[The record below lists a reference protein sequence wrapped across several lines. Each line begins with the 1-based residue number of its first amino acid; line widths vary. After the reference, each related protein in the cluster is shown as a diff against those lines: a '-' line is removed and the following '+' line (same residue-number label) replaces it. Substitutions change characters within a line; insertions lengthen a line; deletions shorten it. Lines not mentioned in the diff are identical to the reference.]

1 MNPEL
6 RSKYEVVIGI
16 ECHVQLA
23 TKSKLF
29 CSCDNDS
36 READPNTH
44 VCPVCLGHPGTL
56 PVLNKRAVEL
66 ALRLGLALNC
76 DYDQYFGDGKRG
88 LHTKFDRKNYFYPDS
103 PKGYQITQ
111 FDEPIV
117 TGGYVEFLLDGKTKR
132 VGITRAHLEGD
143 AGKLTHPEG
152 KDYSLVDLNRAE
164 TPLLEIV
171 SEPDMR
177 SAAEAKAYAQE
188 LHNLARY
195 SGASDAN
202 LYYANMRFDVNVSVR
217 PRGQK
222 DFGTRTETKNLN
234 SFRAIERAVEHEVK
248 RQIVLVEH
256 GDKIRQETRGWNEAK
271 GETYTMR
278 SKEDA
283 DEYRY
288 FPEPDLPPLVITKD
302 LVATQKAELGLMPH
316 DVRAEAAAAGLPTA
330 ETEVLVSDPDAAL
343 LWHEVVT
350 ADPKQARFA
359 LNWLNVEAPKLAQAL
374 DKSLTESGVNAA
386 NVGAAGQLVSA
397 GKLSSTNAKSL
408 LAYLWEVDSDAY
420 NSPDR
425 VEALAKERN
434 LIQESNPEELSG
446 IVAEVI
452 AANPQAVADY
462 RSGNQRAFGALVGQA
477 MKATQGKGN
486 PPLINK
492 LLHERLDS

>member
-6 RSKYEVVIGI
+6 RNQYEVVIGI

-36 READPNTH
+36 RDAEPNTH
-44 VCPVCLGHPGTL
+44 VCPICFGMPGTL

-66 ALRLGLALNC
+66 ALRMGLALNAEFP
-76 DYDQYFGDGKRG
+76 DN

-117 TGGYVEFLLDGKTKR
+117 PGGFVEFPLDGELKR

-143 AGKLTHPEG
+143 AGKLTHPDG

-177 SAAEAKAYAQE
+177 SAAEAKGYAQE

-195 SGASDAN
+195 AGVSDAN
-202 LYYANMRFDVNVSVR
+202 LYYGNMRFDVNVSVMKK
-217 PRGQK
+217 GAK
-222 DFGTRTETKNLN
+222 EFGTRTETKNLN
-234 SFRAIERAVEHEVK
+234 SFRYVERAVEYETR
-248 RQIVLVEH
+248 RQIVAIEN
-256 GDKIRQETRGWNEAK
+256 GERIRQETRGWNEAK
-271 GETYTMR
+271 AETYPMR

-288 FPEPDLPPLVITKD
+288 FPEPDLPPLVITRAM
-302 LVATQKAELGLMPH
+302 VAEQANELGLLPA
-316 DVRAEAAAAGLPTA
+316 DLRAELAAAGLPTA
-330 ETEVLVSDPDAAL
+330 ESEGLVADPDAAIF
-343 LWHEVVT
+343 WHHCV
-350 ADPKQARFA
+350 ALDPKQAKFCF
-359 LNWLNVEAPKLAQAL
+359 NWLIGDRVKLAESTAV
-374 DKSLTESGVNAA
+374 SLTASTLDPATLVAVGQMVSGGQLSSSNAKALLADLWLAAA
-386 NVGAAGQLVSA
+386 NPLARATQLGLLQQSDTGEL
-397 GKLSSTNAKSL
+397 GKI
-408 LAYLWEVDSDAY
+408 VD
-420 NSPDR
+420 
-425 VEALAKERN
+425 
-434 LIQESNPEELSG
+434 
-446 IVAEVI
+446 EVI
-452 AANPQAVADY
+452 AANPQAVEDY
-462 RSGNQRAFGALVGQA
+462 KSGNARAFGALVGQA

-486 PPLINK
+486 PPVINQ
-492 LLHERLDS
+492 LLKDRLG

>member
-1 MNPEL
+1 MKSEI
-6 RSKYEVVIGI
+6 RDQYEVVIGI

-29 CSCDNDS
+29 CACDNDS
-36 READPNTH
+36 REAEPNTH
-44 VCPVCLGHPGTL
+44 ICEICTGQPGAL

-66 ALRLGLALNC
+66 ALRLGKALNAE
-76 DYDQYFGDGKRG
+76 YPEK
-88 LHTKFDRKNYFYPDS
+88 LHTKFDRKNYFYPDL

-117 TGGYVEFLLDGKTKR
+117 PNGWVKFLVEGQTKR

-177 SAAEAKAYAQE
+177 SAAEAKAYVQE

-202 LYYANMRFDVNVSVR
+202 LYYGNMRFDVNVSVHK
-217 PRGQK
+217 PGQP
-222 DFGTRTETKNLN
+222 FGTRTETKNLN
-234 SFRAIERAVEHEVK
+234 SFRNVERAVEYEVE
-248 RQIVLVEH
+248 RQIEAVEK
-256 GDKIRQETRGWNEAK
+256 GEKIRQETRGWNEAK
-271 GETYTMR
+271 QKTYAMR

-288 FPEPDLPPLVITKD
+288 FPEPDLPPLVIPRAMADDAGHFEFLPND
-302 LVATQKAELGLMPH
+302 LRHLLAKAGIAPK
-316 DVRAEAAAAGLPTA
+316 EA
-330 ETEVLVSDPDAAL
+330 EVLVNEPDLAS
-343 LWHEVVT
+343 LWYSAHQLE
-350 ADPKQARFA
+350 PGHARFVF
-359 LNWLNVEAPKLAQAL
+359 NWLTGPEIKQRETAEVESKHTASILNTVAKMAA
-374 DKSLTESGVNAA
+374 SG
-386 NVGAAGQLVSA
+386 Q
-397 GKLSSTNAKSL
+397 LSSTNAREL
-408 LAYLWEVDSDAY
+408 LTHL
-420 NSPDR
+420 R
-425 VEALAKERN
+425 HREADPHELARDMN
-434 LIQESNPEELSG
+434 LIQESDEDELG
-446 IVAEVI
+446 KVVDAVI

-462 RSGNQRAFGALVGQA
+462 RAGNQRAFGALVGA
-477 MKATQGKGN
+477 SMKATVGKGN

-492 LLHERLDS
+492 LLKERLAK

>member
-6 RSKYEVVIGI
+6 RAKYEVVIGI

-23 TKSKLF
+23 TKTKLF

-36 READPNTH
+36 REAEPNTH
-44 VCPVCLGHPGTL
+44 VCPVCFGHPGTL

-66 ALRLGLALNC
+66 AIRLGLALGA
-76 DYDQYFGDGKRG
+76 DYDQYYADGKPG
-88 LHTKFDRKNYFYPDS
+88 LHTKFDRKNYFYPDL

-117 TGGYVEFLLDGKTKR
+117 PGGVVEFPLDGRTVR

-143 AGKLTHPEG
+143 AGKLTHPDG

-202 LYYANMRFDVNVSVR
+202 LYYGNMRFDVNVSVR
-217 PRGQK
+217 LVGAK
-222 DFGTRTETKNLN
+222 EFGTRTETKNLN
-234 SFRAIERAVEHEVK
+234 SFKAIERAIEYETR

-256 GDKIRQETRGWNEAK
+256 GDKVRQETRGWNDAK
-271 GETYTMR
+271 GETYAMR

-288 FPEPDLPPLVITKD
+288 FPEPDLPPLVITHD
-302 LVATQKAELGLMPH
+302 MVAAQKAELGLMPR
-316 DVRAEAAAAGLPTA
+316 DLRAETAAAKLPIN
-330 ETEVLVSDPDAAL
+330 ESEVLVGDPDAAL

-350 ADPKQARFA
+350 AAPEQARFA
-359 LNWLNVEAPKLAQAL
+359 MNWLNIDRVRLTDEHKLT
-374 DKSLTESGVNAA
+374 LTESSVTPAVLA
-386 NVGAAGQLVSA
+386 QVGEMVKAGD
-397 GKLSSTNAKSL
+397 LSSTNAKAL
-408 LAYLWEVDSDAY
+408 LEHFYA
-420 NSPDR
+420 PDITADPA
-425 VEALAKERN
+425 EIAKHRG
-434 LIQESNPEELSG
+434 LIQESNAEDLAK
-446 IVAEVI
+446 IVDEVI
-452 AANPQAVADY
+452 AANQPAAADY
-462 RSGNQRAFGALVGQA
+462 RAGNQRAFGALVGAA
-477 MKATQGKGN
+477 MKATAGKGN
-486 PPLINK
+486 PPLITK
-492 LLHERLDS
+492 LLKERLGA